1 MIQPTSNFTGYS
13 RADAISNLPSQKT
26 TSANPQAEATGDHLS
41 SASTDVLRQALA
53 NTEQVRPE
61 VVARGKALA
70 VDLSYPPR
78 QIIESLA
85 KLMIASRD
93 LSANA

>member
-1 MIQPTSNFTGYS
+1 MIQPTSNFTGYN
-13 RADAISNLPSQKT
+13 RADAISNLPSQK
-26 TSANPQAEATGDHLS
+26 SPQASTQAGTGDHLS
-41 SASTDVLRQALA
+41 SASTDGLRQALA
-53 NTEQVRPE
+53 QTTEIRPE

-93 LSANA
+93 LSSNA

>member
-1 MIQPTSNFTGYS
+1 MIQSTSNLTGYY
-13 RADAISNLPSQKT
+13 RADALSKLPSQKT
-26 TSANPQAEATGDHLS
+26 PPAGTQTGTGDHLS
-41 SASTDVLRQALA
+41 SASTDGLRQALA
-53 NTEQVRPE
+53 QTGEIRPE

-70 VDLSYPPR
+70 VDLNYPPR

-93 LSANA
+93 LSANG